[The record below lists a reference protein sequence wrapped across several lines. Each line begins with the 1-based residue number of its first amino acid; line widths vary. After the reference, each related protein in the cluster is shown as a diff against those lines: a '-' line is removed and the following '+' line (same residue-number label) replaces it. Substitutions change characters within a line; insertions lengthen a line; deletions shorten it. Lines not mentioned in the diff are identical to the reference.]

1 MGIKGEKLLE
11 KARIM
16 LVDDHALFRSGMA
29 SLLAGR
35 PDMEVVGEAETGEEA
50 VRLAEELMP
59 DLILMDINMPG
70 GGGMEATRIIKEQMP
85 YVKIVVLTA
94 SDENDLLFEAVK
106 AGAQGY
112 LLKHL
117 DPEQFLEE
125 LTAQI
130 RGEASISGDV
140 ALKIIRAFST
150 QDVERQQT
158 QLTGRELEVLK
169 LVGEGYSNR
178 DIASRLFISEN
189 TVKNHLRNILQKL
202 HFENRVQAA
211 AYAIRRGLVDPHK
224 G

>member
-1 MGIKGEKLLE
+1 ME
-11 KARIM
+11 KARLM
-16 LVDDHALFRSGMA
+16 LVDDHALFRSGLA
-29 SLLAGR
+29 ALLSSQ
-35 PDMEVVGEAETGEEA
+35 DEMEVVAQADNGLDA
-50 VRLAEELMP
+50 VKLAEEVMP

-70 GGGMEATRIIKEQMP
+70 SDGLEATRIIKDRMP
-85 YVKIVVLTA
+85 YVKIVMLTA

-117 DPEQFLEE
+117 DPEQFLAE
-125 LTAQI
+125 LSAQV

-140 ALKIIRAFST
+140 AIKIIRAFSAH
-150 QDVERQQT
+150 DVERQQT
-158 QLTGRELEVLK
+158 QLTARELEVLK
-169 LVGEGYSNR
+169 LVGEGFSNR

-211 AYAIRRGLVDPHK
+211 AYAIRRGLVEPH
-224 G
+224 

>member
-1 MGIKGEKLLE
+1 ME

-29 SLLAGR
+29 SLLASR

-70 GGGMEATRIIKEQMP
+70 DGGLEATRIIKEQMP

-117 DPEQFLEE
+117 DPAQFLEE
-125 LTAQI
+125 LSSQL

-140 ALKIIRAFST
+140 ALKIIRAFSSH
-150 QDVERQQT
+150 DVERQQT

-169 LVGEGYSNR
+169 LVGEGFSNR
-178 DIASRLFISEN
+178 DIAGRLFISEN

-211 AYAIRRGLVDPHK
+211 AYAIRRGLVDPH
-224 G
+224 

>member
-1 MGIKGEKLLE
+1 ME

-29 SLLAGR
+29 SLLASR

>member
-1 MGIKGEKLLE
+1 MGNEEETTLE
-11 KARIM
+11 KARLM
-16 LVDDHALFRSGMA
+16 LVDDHALFRSGLA
-29 SLLAGR
+29 ALLSSQ
-35 PDMEVVGEAETGEEA
+35 DEMEVVAQADNGLDA
-50 VRLAEELMP
+50 VKLAEEVMP

-70 GGGMEATRIIKEQMP
+70 SDGLEATRIIKDRMP
-85 YVKIVVLTA
+85 YVKIVMLTA

-117 DPEQFLEE
+117 DPEQFLAE
-125 LTAQI
+125 LSAQV

-140 ALKIIRAFST
+140 AIKIIRAFSAH
-150 QDVERQQT
+150 DVERQQT
-158 QLTGRELEVLK
+158 QLTARELEVLK
-169 LVGEGYSNR
+169 LVGEGFSNR

-211 AYAIRRGLVDPHK
+211 AYAIRRGLVEPH
-224 G
+224 

>member
-1 MGIKGEKLLE
+1 ME
-11 KARIM
+11 KARVM

-29 SLLAGR
+29 SLLSSR
-35 PDMEVVGEAETGEEA
+35 PDLEVVGQAETGEEA

-70 GGGMEATRIIKEQMP
+70 GGGLEATRIIKEQMP

-125 LTAQI
+125 LSAQI

-140 ALKIIRAFST
+140 ALKIIRAFSSH
-150 QDVERQQT
+150 DVERQQT
-158 QLTGRELEVLK
+158 QLTTRELEVLK
-169 LVGEGYSNR
+169 LVGEGFSNR
-178 DIASRLFISEN
+178 DIATRLFISEN

-211 AYAIRRGLVDPHK
+211 AYAIRRGLVDPH
-224 G
+224 

>member
-1 MGIKGEKLLE
+1 
-11 KARIM
+11 M

-70 GGGMEATRIIKEQMP
+70 EGGMEATRIIKDQMP

-117 DPEQFLEE
+117 DPEHFLEE

>member
-1 MGIKGEKLLE
+1 MLE
-11 KARIM
+11 KARIL

-70 GGGMEATRIIKEQMP
+70 EGGMEATRIIKDQMP

-117 DPEQFLEE
+117 DPEHFLEE